1 MQLCVRARVSR
12 IYSRGKAAGF
22 RRWTKLCSCRA
33 PVRPQCNATAKAVAR
48 LFTARPGSLSPLH
61 RARHGP
67 VSAQPKVG
75 RSCISRLASH
85 VYSHDAWRNCCGG
98 IVYCIYM
105 GSATTDERGARVV
118 ASVGTV
124 VANALAWCSGWCG
137 LGAGWS
143 WPWVTLP
150 VLRCLPA
157 WKWKVKH
164 YCLDACLLRAGEGR
178 GKNS

>member
-1 MQLCVRARVSR
+1 MFGASLLLHY
-12 IYSRGKAAGF
+12 ILI
-22 RRWTKLCSCRA
+22 LCSAAVFVYRHCIHPCLFLACNCVCSSRA

-67 VSAQPKVG
+67 ASDPH
-75 RSCISRLASH
+75 SRKLVNHASRVASH

-157 WKWKVKH
+157 
-164 YCLDACLLRAGEGR
+164 
-178 GKNS
+178 